1 MNFRNISIRSRF
13 FLLVTGAVLFWLLAG
28 FLIFSLINNLTRY
41 QDTSLRV
48 QSIPQRVLQ
57 LQNAIQFF
65 YVNDLPSESFQQ
77 GGRSAGIEQYDE
89 VYHDTYEL
97 LNELKQ
103 DPTIINH
110 RPVLQKLDRLM
121 EYLITSDNYFETM
134 VNKSRQR
141 GWDKFGLSGAIMEQ
155 VSEMRNLPPEGI
167 YLEVPEI
174 LRELEL
180 YLVFPRI
187 SRLNAIENKVF
198 ALENTIKLIQSD
210 VIHQD
215 ADMLALQSLLNSIH
229 SLLLLDHELGISRYE
244 GLQSQVNRTTQVLYN
259 EAETLGALYGHA
271 RASKANRINFGIAL
285 IIFLSAILLGTVLI
299 LFSRSISRK
308 LQSLIM
314 SIRDLVAGRTPE
326 VQLID
331 GKNELSEISRLLKR
345 YSKNLIDKTSFAT
358 ALAEGK
364 DTGGLEALSREDSLA
379 NALIRMEKQISMA
392 KAEDLKHQQSS
403 DQRRWSN
410 EGIAKFGEIL
420 RIYNNEI
427 NILAEH
433 VIQELVGYLDASA
446 GGFFLVD
453 DSEADAGIALIASF
467 AFERK
472 KYIQKQFAFGEGLV
486 GTCAIEQDKIFLTEI
501 PDNYMN
507 ISSGLGECKPRSLLI
522 VPLKL
527 ENEILG
533 VIELASVNVLKE
545 HEITFVE
552 KLAESIASAVAT
564 VKMNMRTAQ
573 LLEQSQK
580 QAREMAKQEE
590 IMRQNMEE
598 LQTTQEKS
606 ARRESEISGILN
618 AIHNSSLVAEY
629 NMEEELISIN
639 DKFQILLEAHNK
651 QLLGKKFH
659 EIIGSSRHI
668 EAHKQFWGDIRDGK
682 TMSRIDK
689 LITVAEQDI
698 WLRQT
703 FTPILNK
710 DGEPFKVLNIAIDI
724 TETVMQQESLEK
736 QANEITRKN
745 IEMGSFS
752 DAVDVALIKCVY
764 SPAGLI
770 LEVNEN
776 FENAT
781 GFTGKEMIGKNNRAF
796 LQRAEKEQFDK
807 IWDGLLKDKPYS
819 GVIRRTKPT
828 GEEVWIM
835 STFTPVNDENGNI
848 YKIHLLGQDITE
860 KKLKYQ
866 LLEEANN
873 EIDRLNRQLK
883 NRDNR

>member
-1 MNFRNISIRSRF
+1 MNIRNISIRSRF

-28 FLIFSLINNLTRY
+28 FLIFSMINNLMRY

-65 YVNDLPSESFQQ
+65 YVNDLPSESFHQ
-77 GGRSAGIEQYDE
+77 GGRSSGIDQYNE

-97 LNELKQ
+97 LSELKQ
-103 DPTIINH
+103 EPTIINN
-110 RPVLQKLDRLM
+110 RPVLQKLDRLT
-121 EYLITSDNYFETM
+121 EYLIASDNYFETM

-155 VSEMRNLPPEGI
+155 VRDIRSLPTEGI

-180 YLVFPRI
+180 YLVFPRV
-187 SRLNAIENKVF
+187 SRLNTIENRVF
-198 ALENTIKLIQSD
+198 ALENTITLLPAND
-210 VIHQD
+210 NPQD
-215 ADMLALQSLLNSIH
+215 AYMLALRSLLSSIH

-244 GLQSQVNRTTQVLYN
+244 GLQSQINRTILVLYN
-259 EAETLGALYGHA
+259 EAETLETLYGQT
-271 RASKANRINFGIAL
+271 RVSKARRINFGIAIIIL
-285 IIFLSAILLGTVLI
+285 ISAILLGTVLI
-299 LFSRSISRK
+299 LFGRSISQK
-308 LQSLIM
+308 LQLLIK
-314 SIRDLVAGRTPE
+314 SIRDLVAGRTTD
-326 VQLID
+326 VLLIK
-331 GKNELSEISRLLKR
+331 GKNELSEISLLLKR
-345 YSKNLIDKTSFAT
+345 FSKNLMDKTSFAT

-364 DTGGLEALSREDSLA
+364 DPGGLEALSSEDSLA

-403 DQRRWSN
+403 DQRRWLN

-427 NILAEH
+427 NVLAEH
-433 VIQELVGYLDASA
+433 VIQELVSYLDASA

-453 DSEADAGIALIASF
+453 DSETEAGIVLIASI

-472 KYIQKQFAFGEGLV
+472 KYIQRQFAFGEGLV

-501 PDNYMN
+501 PDNYLN
-507 ISSGLGECKPRSLLI
+507 ISSGLGEGKPRSLLI
-522 VPLKL
+522 IPLKL
-527 ENEILG
+527 EHETLG
-533 VIELASVNVLKE
+533 VIEIASVNVLKE

-564 VKMNMRTAQ
+564 VKMNMRTTQ

-590 IMRQNMEE
+590 IMRQHMEE
-598 LQTTQEKS
+598 LKFTQEKS

-639 DKFQILLEAHNK
+639 DKFHILLEVQTT
-651 QLLGKKFH
+651 QLLGKKYH
-659 EIIGSSRHI
+659 EIIGSSRHTDV
-668 EAHKQFWGDIRDGK
+668 HKQFWGNIRDGK
-682 TMSRIDK
+682 TISRIDK
-689 LITVAEQDI
+689 LTTVAGKDI

-710 DGEPFKVLNIAIDI
+710 DGEPFKVLNIANDI
-724 TETVMQQESLEK
+724 TETILQQESLEK

-752 DAVDVALIKCVY
+752 DAVDLALIKCIY
-764 SPAGLI
+764 SPAGII
-770 LEVNEN
+770 LEANEN

-781 GFTGKEMIGKNNRAF
+781 GFTGKEMTGKNNRAF

-807 IWDGLLKDKPYS
+807 IWGGLLKDKPYS

-828 GEEVWIM
+828 GEEIWIM
-835 STFTPVNDENGNI
+835 STFTPVKDENGNI
-848 YKIHLLGQDITE
+848 YKIFLLGQDITE
-860 KKLKYQ
+860 RKLKYQ

-883 NRDNR
+883 NTDNR

>member
-1 MNFRNISIRSRF
+1 MIFRNISIRSRF

-77 GGRSAGIEQYDE
+77 GSRSAGIEQYDE

-141 GWDKFGLSGAIMEQ
+141 GWDKFGLSGAILEQ
-155 VSEMRNLPPEGI
+155 VSEMKNLPPEGI
-167 YLEVPEI
+167 YLDVPEI

-187 SRLNAIENKVF
+187 GRLNAIENKVF
-198 ALENTIKLIQSD
+198 ALENTIKLTPSD
-210 VIHQD
+210 VISQD
-215 ADMLALQSLLNSIH
+215 ADLLALQSLLNSIH

-244 GLQSQVNRTTQVLYN
+244 GLQSQVNRTIQVLYN
-259 EAETLGALYGHA
+259 EAETLGVLYGHA

-299 LFSRSISRK
+299 LLSRSISQK

-331 GKNELSEISRLLKR
+331 GRNELSEISLLLKR
-345 YSKNLIDKTSFAT
+345 YSKNLMDKTSFAT

-453 DSEADAGIALIASF
+453 DSETDAGIALIASF
-467 AFERK
+467 AYERK

-501 PDNYMN
+501 PDNYLN

-527 ENEILG
+527 ENETLG
-533 VIELASVNVLKE
+533 VIEIASVNVLKE
-545 HEITFVE
+545 HEITLVE

-564 VKMNMRTAQ
+564 VKMNMRTAL

-639 DKFQILLEAHNK
+639 DKFQILLEAQNT
-651 QLLGKKFH
+651 QLRGKKFH

-689 LITVAEQDI
+689 LTTLAEQDI

-770 LEVNEN
+770 LEANEN

-796 LQRAEKEQFDK
+796 LHRAEKEQFDK
-807 IWDGLLKDKPYS
+807 IWDGLLQDKPYS

-835 STFTPVNDENGNI
+835 STFTPVKDENGNI